1 MLLRGMNEKNKK
13 YFIIKKDVWTNEKTV
28 YTIMNEDE
36 PLSLEATIKKLLAY
50 DELNRNKKSVSYH
63 SLEISSDLLT
73 KAENKKNSNGEVKQ
87 LSLFP

>member
-1 MLLRGMNEKNKK
+1 MNEKNKK

-50 DELNRNKKSVSYH
+50 DELNKDKKSVSYH
-63 SLEISSDLLT
+63 SLEISPDLLT
-73 KAENKKNSNGEVKQ
+73 KAENKKNSTGEVKQ